1 MKNQNSLADSL
12 LFPGS
17 AKDTNRSFHFPGFK
31 FCVNQAAPPQEAL
44 FKFFLFVINSYK
56 MQCKCVYYYEFK
68 LNECM
73 FVDLSVSLSWFIQQ
87 LFCYC
92 AKALPCHP

>member
-44 FKFFLFVINSYK
+44 FKFLFIYNKFLQDAV
-56 MQCKCVYYYEFK
+56 
-68 LNECM
+68 
-73 FVDLSVSLSWFIQQ
+73 
-87 LFCYC
+87 
-92 AKALPCHP
+92 